1 MISDLVLVPASGA
14 PLAGDLVVPGPV
26 RSVVVITEG
35 SSSSRGSS
43 RDRALADT
51 FHRAGMGTLLLD
63 LLTELEK
70 RQDARSARHLFDI
83 PFLAQRLVDAID
95 WLDQRPE
102 TAGVPVCLFGGDSSA
117 LLAAAE
123 RPNALLPWSS
133 EADVRTSRTT
143 RCRASAPRCC
153 SWSAA
158 TKRQTHASTRR
169 LPESSARRPR
179 STSCA
184 AQRICSMSQGRWRK
198 SLPRPGSGSH
208 PMWRAD
214 LARGQAGDGWGG
226 TFRTPP
232 QPAPARDQAVVRNGP
247 VTS

>member
-123 RPNALLPWSS
+123 RPQRVAAVVVRGGRPDLTYDALQSVRAPVLFVVGGNE
-133 EADVRTSRTT
+133 EAD
-143 RCRASAPRCC
+143 PRLNQE
-153 SWSAA
+153 AA
-158 TKRQTHASTRR
+158 GR
-169 LPESSARRPR
+169 LSGP
-179 STSCA
+179 
-184 AQRICSMSQGRWRK
+184 SQIY
-198 SLPRPGSGSH
+198 
-208 PMWRAD
+208 
-214 LARGQAGDGWGG
+214 
-226 TFRTPP
+226 
-232 QPAPARDQAVVRNGP
+232 VVRGATHLFHEPGALEDIAAAARQWFASHVESGP
-247 VTS
+247 RAGTGR

>member
-70 RQDARSARHLFDI
+70 RADARSARHLFDI

-95 WLDQRPE
+95 WLEERPE

-123 RPNALLPWSS
+123 RPQRVSAVVIRGGRQDLTYDALRNVRAPVLFVVGGADETDPRTNQ
-133 EADVRTSRTT
+133 EAPGRL
-143 RCRASAPRCC
+143 SAPSEIHVVRG
-153 SWSAA
+153 A
-158 TKRQTHASTRR
+158 THLFHEPGALEEIAT
-169 LPESSARRPR
+169 SARQWFV
-179 STSCA
+179 SHL
-184 AQRICSMSQGRWRK
+184 GRT
-198 SLPRPGSGSH
+198 G
-208 PMWRAD
+208 A
-214 LARGQAGDGWGG
+214 
-226 TFRTPP
+226 
-232 QPAPARDQAVVRNGP
+232 
-247 VTS
+247 

>member
-26 RSVVVITEG
+26 RSVVVIAEG

-70 RQDARSARHLFDI
+70 RADARSAGHLFDV
-83 PFLAQRLVDAID
+83 PFLAQRLVAAID

-102 TAGVPVCLFGGDSSA
+102 TADVPVCLFGADTSA

-123 RPNALLPWSS
+123 RPQRVSAVV
-133 EADVRTSRTT
+133 VR
-143 RCRASAPRCC
+143 
-153 SWSAA
+153 
-158 TKRQTHASTRR
+158 
-169 LPESSARRPR
+169 
-179 STSCA
+179 
-184 AQRICSMSQGRWRK
+184 G
-198 SLPRPGSGSH
+198 G
-208 PMWRAD
+208 RAD
-214 LARGQAGDGWGG
+214 LTYDALQGVRAPVLFIIGGDDE
-226 TFRTPP
+226 TDPRTN
-232 QPAPARDQAVVRNGP
+232 QEAAAQLGAPSEVHVVRGATHLFHEP
-247 VTS
+247 GAFEEIAAAARQWFDSHLGSGHRSA

>member
-70 RQDARSARHLFDI
+70 RADARSARHLFDI

-95 WLDQRPE
+95 WLEERPE

-117 LLAAAE
+117 LLAAVE
-123 RPNALLPWSS
+123 RPQRVSAVVIRGGRQDLTYDALRSVRAPVLFVVGGADETDPRTNQ
-133 EADVRTSRTT
+133 EAPGRL
-143 RCRASAPRCC
+143 SAP
-153 SWSAA
+153 SEI
-158 TKRQTHASTRR
+158 H
-169 LPESSARRPR
+169 
-179 STSCA
+179 
-184 AQRICSMSQGRWRK
+184 
-198 SLPRPGSGSH
+198 
-208 PMWRAD
+208 
-214 LARGQAGDGWGG
+214 
-226 TFRTPP
+226 
-232 QPAPARDQAVVRNGP
+232 VVRGATHLFHEP
-247 VTS
+247 GALEEIATAARQWFVTHLGRTGA

>member
-70 RQDARSARHLFDI
+70 REDARSARHLFDI
-83 PFLAQRLVDAID
+83 PFLAQRLVAAID
-95 WLDQRPE
+95 WLEQRPE
-102 TAGVPVCLFGGDSSA
+102 TAHVPLCLFGADTSA

-123 RPNALLPWSS
+123 RPQRVSAVVIRGGRPDLTYDLLQRVQAPVLFVVGGD
-133 EADVRTSRTT
+133 ETDVRINQE
-143 RCRASAPRCC
+143 AAGKLSAP
-153 SWSAA
+153 
-158 TKRQTHASTRR
+158 
-169 LPESSARRPR
+169 
-179 STSCA
+179 
-184 AQRICSMSQGRWRK
+184 SQI
-198 SLPRPGSGSH
+198 H
-208 PMWRAD
+208 
-214 LARGQAGDGWGG
+214 
-226 TFRTPP
+226 
-232 QPAPARDQAVVRNGP
+232 VVRGATHLFHEPGALEDIATAARHWFVSHLESGRRSGTGP
-247 VTS
+247 

>member
-123 RPNALLPWSS
+123 RPQRVAAVVVRGGRPDLTYDALQSVRAPVLFVVGGNE
-133 EADVRTSRTT
+133 EADPRLNQE
-143 RCRASAPRCC
+143 AAGKLGAP
-153 SWSAA
+153 
-158 TKRQTHASTRR
+158 TQ
-169 LPESSARRPR
+169 
-179 STSCA
+179 
-184 AQRICSMSQGRWRK
+184 IY
-198 SLPRPGSGSH
+198 
-208 PMWRAD
+208 
-214 LARGQAGDGWGG
+214 
-226 TFRTPP
+226 
-232 QPAPARDQAVVRNGP
+232 VVRGATHLFHEPGALEEIAAAARQWFASHVESGP
-247 VTS
+247 RAGTGR

>member
-43 RDRALADT
+43 RDRTLADT

-70 RQDARSARHLFDI
+70 RADARAARHLFDI

-123 RPNALLPWSS
+123 RPQRVSAVVIRGGRPDLTYDALRSVRAPVLFVVGGADETDPRTNQ
-133 EADVRTSRTT
+133 EAPGRL
-143 RCRASAPRCC
+143 SAPSEIHVVRGATHLFHEPGALEDI
-153 SWSAA
+153 SAA
-158 TKRQTHASTRR
+158 ARQWFASHV
-169 LPESSARRPR
+169 ESGPR
-179 STSCA
+179 AGT
-184 AQRICSMSQGRWRK
+184 GR
-198 SLPRPGSGSH
+198 
-208 PMWRAD
+208 
-214 LARGQAGDGWGG
+214 
-226 TFRTPP
+226 
-232 QPAPARDQAVVRNGP
+232 
-247 VTS
+247 

>member
-26 RSVVVITEG
+26 RSVVVIAEG

-70 RQDARSARHLFDI
+70 RADARSAGHLFDV
-83 PFLAQRLVDAID
+83 PFLAQRLVAAID

-102 TAGVPVCLFGGDSSA
+102 TADVPVCLFGADTSA

-123 RPNALLPWSS
+123 RPQR
-133 EADVRTSRTT
+133 V
-143 RCRASAPRCC
+143 SAVVIR
-153 SWSAA
+153 
-158 TKRQTHASTRR
+158 
-169 LPESSARRPR
+169 
-179 STSCA
+179 
-184 AQRICSMSQGRWRK
+184 G
-198 SLPRPGSGSH
+198 G
-208 PMWRAD
+208 RAD
-214 LARGQAGDGWGG
+214 LTYDALQGVRAPVLFIIGGDDE
-226 TFRTPP
+226 TDPRTN
-232 QPAPARDQAVVRNGP
+232 QEAAAQLGAPSEVHVVRGATHLFHEP
-247 VTS
+247 GALEEIAAAARQWFDSHLGSGHRSA

>member
-70 RQDARSARHLFDI
+70 RADARAARHLFDI

-95 WLDQRPE
+95 WLEQRPE

-123 RPNALLPWSS
+123 RPQRVSAVVIRGGRPDLTYDALQSVRAPVLFVVGGNE
-133 EADVRTSRTT
+133 EADPRLNQE
-143 RCRASAPRCC
+143 AAGKLSAP
-153 SWSAA
+153 S
-158 TKRQTHASTRR
+158 QTY
-169 LPESSARRPR
+169 
-179 STSCA
+179 
-184 AQRICSMSQGRWRK
+184 
-198 SLPRPGSGSH
+198 
-208 PMWRAD
+208 
-214 LARGQAGDGWGG
+214 
-226 TFRTPP
+226 
-232 QPAPARDQAVVRNGP
+232 VVRGATHLFHEP
-247 VTS
+247 GALEEIAAAARQWFASHLES